1 MPTVI
6 GSCIFIHLKFNESM
20 KDFLEEMGVECSEFG
35 WKTQVKIL
43 AQLLVMGAVVVL
55 PLLGIMML
63 AGALQGYE

>member
-1 MPTVI
+1 LLTVI
-6 GSCIFIHLKFNESM
+6 GSPIFSLFKHLQIM
-20 KDFLEEMGVECSEFG
+20 KDFLEEMGVECPDFG

>member
-1 MPTVI
+1 
-6 GSCIFIHLKFNESM
+6 M
-20 KDFLEEMGVECSEFG
+20 KDFFAEMGVECPDSG
-35 WKTQVKIL
+35 RKTQVKLL

>member
-1 MPTVI
+1 
-6 GSCIFIHLKFNESM
+6 M
-20 KDFLEEMGVECSEFG
+20 KDFLEEMCVECSDFG

>member
-1 MPTVI
+1 
-6 GSCIFIHLKFNESM
+6 M
-20 KDFLEEMGVECSEFG
+20 KDFLEEMGVECSDFG

-43 AQLLVMGAVVVL
+43 SQLLVMGAVVVL